1 RQAKELFGTSVDDD
15 VTASVIA
22 GEACSIRD
30 ENRDA
35 HTIISARDISDGVH
49 VKHLKEL
56 DHFLTLFNQARHLW
70 SAGIDI
76 SEDDRYDIRKLV
88 SSYYVS
94 EKGKDSKKIFVEPI
108 FIIALKKLM
117 ERLAK

>member
-1 RQAKELFGTSVDDD
+1 T
-15 VTASVIA
+15 
-22 GEACSIRD
+22 IRD
-30 ENRDA
+30 KKQDA
-35 HTIISARDISDGVH
+35 HAMISARDISDGVH
-49 VKHLKEL
+49 VKRLKEL
-56 DHFLTLFNQARHLW
+56 DHFLNLFHQSRHLW
-70 SAGIDI
+70 FDGIDI